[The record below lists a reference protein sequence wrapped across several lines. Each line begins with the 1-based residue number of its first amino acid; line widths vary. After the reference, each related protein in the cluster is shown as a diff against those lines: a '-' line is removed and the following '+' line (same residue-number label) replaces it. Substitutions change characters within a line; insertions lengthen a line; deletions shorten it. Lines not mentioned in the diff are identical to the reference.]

1 MFLSRHSEKQ
11 MINFPPSFWLYFLT
25 LVALNNTKYESAMGN
40 KIKLLG
46 IVIFLI
52 VIILGYSKKQQSKD
66 LDTLLLDNVEAS
78 AAGEAEGDGE
88 CIGSGSIVCPFDN
101 IEVSHVYIYY
111 SLSR

>member
-11 MINFPPSFWLYFLT
+11 MINFPPSFGLYFLT

-66 LDTLLLDNVEAS
+66 LDL
-78 AAGEAEGDGE
+78 
-88 CIGSGSIVCPFDN
+88 
-101 IEVSHVYIYY
+101 
-111 SLSR
+111 SLIHISEPTRH

>member
-11 MINFPPSFWLYFLT
+11 MINFPPSFGLYFLT

-66 LDTLLLDNVEAS
+66 LDTLLLDNVEAL
-78 AAGEAEGDGE
+78 AAKQKVMEN
-88 CIGSGSIVCPFDN
+88 V
-101 IEVSHVYIYY
+101 
-111 SLSR
+111 

>member
-11 MINFPPSFWLYFLT
+11 MINFPPSFGLYFLT

-52 VIILGYSKKQQSKD
+52 VIILGYSKK
-66 LDTLLLDNVEAS
+66 TA
-78 AAGEAEGDGE
+78 
-88 CIGSGSIVCPFDN
+88 I
-101 IEVSHVYIYY
+101 
-111 SLSR
+111 

>member
-1 MFLSRHSEKQ
+1 MSRHSEKQ
-11 MINFPPSFWLYFLT
+11 MINFPPSFRLHSLSLF
-25 LVALNNTKYESAMGN
+25 AYESAMGN

-66 LDTLLLDNVEAS
+66 LDTLLLDNVEAL

>member
-11 MINFPPSFWLYFLT
+11 MINFPPSFGLYFLT

-52 VIILGYSKKQQSKD
+52 VIILGYSKNSN
-66 LDTLLLDNVEAS
+66 LR
-78 AAGEAEGDGE
+78 
-88 CIGSGSIVCPFDN
+88 I
-101 IEVSHVYIYY
+101 
-111 SLSR
+111 